1 MYKRNTKSCLRRCIL
16 CNKIVCFFST
26 VFFPALIFCL
36 FLLKCSHALT
46 NYILKHRNDTV
57 KKTKLPMLYICLKLP
72 IKTPRGL
79 LKVVQIES
87 IWRFFCVRIDNLEQV
102 QLTLACLSPLL
113 SIICIWN
120 VSIFSA
126 LFLWNKYFTFVD
138 LLTLFFYCILIAAN
152 MEEFKGTER

>member
-1 MYKRNTKSCLRRCIL
+1 MVL
-16 CNKIVCFFST
+16 
-26 VFFPALIFCL
+26 FPALIFCL

-46 NYILKHRNDTV
+46 NYILKHRNDRLE
-57 KKTKLPMLYICLKLP
+57 KTKLPMLYICLKLP
-72 IKTPRGL
+72 IRTPRGL
-79 LKVVQIES
+79 LKVVQIEN

-102 QLTLACLSPLL
+102 QLILACLLPLL

-138 LLTLFFYCILIAAN
+138 LLTLFFYCILIAEICKNLKALN
-152 MEEFKGTER
+152 DSGKVFFSENEFF